1 MKNDLLIDFY
11 ILRSLLKKE
20 KKEILKKSNIKVH
33 DIDGAIK
40 LACTMY
46 KSATTNYIHG
56 YINGFRIRKWKANKA
71 SKIMDL
77 EKANFN
83 ENGIR
88 SNILG
93 LVKTSY
99 NGEKINFKDIKS
111 DPIYKYLIDNLY

>member
-1 MKNDLLIDFY
+1 MINFYKLRLLLI
-11 ILRSLLKKE
+11 KE
-20 KKEILKKSNIKVH
+20 KQEILKKSNIKVH

-46 KSATTNYIHG
+46 KSATTNYIRGH
-56 YINGFRIRKWKANKA
+56 INGFRIRKWKNNKQ

-77 EKANFN
+77 ENASFSEK
-83 ENGIR
+83 GIR

-99 NGEKINFKDIKS
+99 NGEEINFKGIQS
-111 DPIYKYLIDNLY
+111 DCKLQKLKDKFAVLN